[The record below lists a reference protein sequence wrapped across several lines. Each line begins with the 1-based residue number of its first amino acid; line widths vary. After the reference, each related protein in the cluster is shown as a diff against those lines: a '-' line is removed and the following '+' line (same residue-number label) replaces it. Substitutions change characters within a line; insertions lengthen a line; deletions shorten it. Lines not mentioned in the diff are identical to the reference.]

1 MVFLTKL
8 TSLLWLIYSV
18 VTFFV
23 VGKTNLYLI
32 RDFSRPNTPLRL
44 TNTTMTPTMTSIT
57 TSTTIKTTISSTS
70 TTTSTTTTTTTTQFS
85 TLKTQAYNRTF
96 KLKAGP
102 PKLIKLSR
110 TFNSLCNSNPCL
122 VRMVHCLNKL

>member
-1 MVFLTKL
+1 MMFLTKL

-18 VTFFV
+18 VVIFV

-32 RDFSRPNTPLRL
+32 RDFSRPNTPLKL
-44 TNTTMTPTMTSIT
+44 TNTIMTPTK
-57 TSTTIKTTISSTS
+57 TSTTIKTTMSSP
-70 TTTSTTTTTTTTQFS
+70 STTTTTTTTQFS
-85 TLKTQAYNRTF
+85 TLKTQANNRTF
-96 KLKAGP
+96 KLKAGQ

-122 VRMVHCLNKL
+122 VRMVPCLNKL

>member
-18 VTFFV
+18 VVFFV
-23 VGKTNLYLI
+23 IGKTNLYLI
-32 RDFSRPNTPLRL
+32 RDFSRPNTPLKL
-44 TNTTMTPTMTSIT
+44 TNTIMTPTTTSTT

-70 TTTSTTTTTTTTQFS
+70 TTTTTTQFS
-85 TLKTQAYNRTF
+85 TLKSQAYNRTF
-96 KLKAGP
+96 KLKAGK

-122 VRMVHCLNKL
+122 VRMVPCLNKL